1 MSVFQNGTKIM
12 ELFFAWLFV
21 TLVVLYI
28 ADFSDIGNLQFAI
41 TFVAFLLYLLY
52 LGGYIKVEM
61 IKQYIELP
69 NKLKD
74 MFALELDLYI
84 KSMNGMKDVMG
95 NDPSESVVDEKS
107 LNLQG
112 EAMSNVQHEYF
123 LADKVFRD
131 LRIANSNLYIEKV
144 FSA

>member
-61 IKQYIELP
+61 IRQYIELP

-74 MFALELDLYI
+74 MFGLELDLYI

-95 NDPSESVVDEKS
+95 NDPSESVIDEKS

-112 EAMSNVQHEYF
+112 EAMSNVQQEYF